1 HVRTVG
7 NHRRHPAS
15 RPGGSTGK
23 VYGAGWPIAH
33 SLRSLYGRWL
43 IADGSRTSCALWLM
57 AEKREKMAFRFE
69 SLETFHLA
77 LDFAAAAYEKTKKF
91 PTQEKFDLTS
101 QTRRAANSVALNI
114 AEGSGRGTARDFAH
128 FLDIAI
134 GSTFEVVTCF
144 FLA

>member
-1 HVRTVG
+1 
-7 NHRRHPAS
+7 
-15 RPGGSTGK
+15 
-23 VYGAGWPIAH
+23 
-33 SLRSLYGRWL
+33 
-43 IADGSRTSCALWLM
+43 M
-57 AEKREKMAFRFE
+57 AERREKMAFRFE

-77 LDFAAAAYEKTKKF
+77 LDFAAVAYDKTKQF
-91 PTQEKFDLTS
+91 PAQEKFDLTS

-144 FLA
+144 FLARKHGYVSTRDLDDIKKVGELLSKKINAFKNTLGR